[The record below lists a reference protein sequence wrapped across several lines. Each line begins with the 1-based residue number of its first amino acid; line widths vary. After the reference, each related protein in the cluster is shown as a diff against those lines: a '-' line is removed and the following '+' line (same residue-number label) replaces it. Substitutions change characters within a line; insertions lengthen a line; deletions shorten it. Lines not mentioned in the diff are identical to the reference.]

1 MRKQF
6 AEILHEIMLENPKI
20 VVIVGDVGFGVFD
33 QIRQDFPDRFY
44 NAGASEQLMLGMAVG
59 LALEGYVPVA
69 YTITPFLLYR
79 PFEFIR
85 NYLNHEKIPVK
96 LVGAGRNDDYSRDG
110 FTHHAFD
117 DVHFLNL
124 FPNITQIFPVSLTKS
139 TVEKFISS
147 SSPAYMNLTR

>member
-6 AEILHEIMLENPKI
+6 ADILHEIMQDNPKI

-33 QIRQDFPDRFY
+33 QIRIDFPDRFY
-44 NAGASEQLMLGMAVG
+44 NAGASEQLLLGMAVG
-59 LALEGYVPVA
+59 MALEGYIPIA

-85 NYLNHEKIPVK
+85 NYLNHEKINVK

-117 DVHFLNL
+117 DIVIMENFQ
-124 FPNITQIFPVSLTKS
+124 NIKKMYPVNLTKA
-139 TVEKFISS
+139 TVEKFINCNY
-147 SSPAYMNLTR
+147 PAYMNLVR

>member
-6 AEILHEIMLENPKI
+6 ADILHEIMQDNPKI

-33 QIRQDFPDRFY
+33 QIRIDFPDRFY
-44 NAGASEQLMLGMAVG
+44 NAGASEQLLLGMAVG
-59 LALEGYVPVA
+59 MALEGYIPIA

-85 NYLNHEKIPVK
+85 NYLNHEKINVK

-117 DVHFLNL
+117 DIVIMENFQ
-124 FPNITQIFPVSLTKS
+124 NIKKMYPVNLTKA
-139 TVEKFISS
+139 TVEKFINCNC
-147 SSPAYMNLTR
+147 PAYMNLVR

>member
-6 AEILHEIMLENPKI
+6 ADILHEIMQDNPKI

-33 QIRQDFPDRFY
+33 QIRIDFPDRFY
-44 NAGASEQLMLGMAVG
+44 NAGASEQLLLGMAVG
-59 LALEGYVPVA
+59 MALEGYIPIA

-85 NYLNHEKIPVK
+85 NYLNHEKINVK

-117 DVHFLNL
+117 DIVIMENFQ
-124 FPNITQIFPVSLTKS
+124 NIKKMYPVNLTKV
-139 TVEKFISS
+139 TVEKFINCNC
-147 SSPAYMNLTR
+147 PAYMNLVR

>member
-6 AEILHEIMLENPKI
+6 AEILHEIMLENSKI

-33 QIRQDFPDRFY
+33 QIRHDFPNRFY

-59 LALEGYVPVA
+59 LALEGYIPIA

-85 NYLNHEKIPVK
+85 NYLNHERIPVK

-117 DVHFLNL
+117 DVHILEL
-124 FPNITQIFPVSLTKS
+124 FPNITKMYPLSLTKT
-139 TVEKFISS
+139 TVEKFINLD
-147 SSPAYMNLTR
+147 SPSYMNLTR

>member
-6 AEILHEIMLENPKI
+6 ADILHEIMQDNPKI

-33 QIRQDFPDRFY
+33 QIRIDFPDRFF
-44 NAGASEQLMLGMAVG
+44 NAGASEQLLLGMAVG
-59 LALEGYVPVA
+59 MALEGYTPIA

-85 NYLNHEKIPVK
+85 NYLNHEKINVK

-117 DVHFLNL
+117 DILIMENFQ
-124 FPNITQIFPVSLTKS
+124 NIKKMYPVNLTKAS
-139 TVEKFISS
+139 VEKFINYN
-147 SSPAYMNLTR
+147 SPAYINLVR

>member
-6 AEILHEIMLENPKI
+6 AEILHEIMLENSKI
-20 VVIVGDVGFGVFD
+20 VVIVGDVGFGIFD
-33 QIRQDFPDRFY
+33 QIRHDFPDRFY

-59 LALEGYVPVA
+59 LALEGYVPIA

-117 DVHFLNL
+117 DVHFLEL
-124 FPNITQIFPVSLTKS
+124 FPNITKMYPLSLTK
-139 TVEKFISS
+139 TLVEKFINLD
-147 SSPAYMNLTR
+147 SPSYMNLSR

>member
-6 AEILHEIMLENPKI
+6 ADILHEIMQDNPKI

-33 QIRQDFPDRFY
+33 QIRIDFPDRFF
-44 NAGASEQLMLGMAVG
+44 NAGASEQLLLGMAVG
-59 LALEGYVPVA
+59 MALEGYIPIA

-85 NYLNHEKIPVK
+85 NYLNHEKINVK

-117 DVHFLNL
+117 DIVIMENFQ
-124 FPNITQIFPVSLTKS
+124 NIKKMYPVNLTKAS
-139 TVEKFISS
+139 VEKFINYNC
-147 SSPAYMNLTR
+147 PAYMNLVR

>member
-6 AEILHEIMLENPKI
+6 AEILHEIMLENSKI
-20 VVIVGDVGFGVFD
+20 VVIVGDVGFGIFD
-33 QIRQDFPDRFY
+33 QIRHDFPDRFY

-59 LALEGYVPVA
+59 LALEGYVPIA

-117 DVHFLNL
+117 DVHFLEL
-124 FPNITQIFPVSLTKS
+124 FSNVTKMYPLSLTK
-139 TVEKFISS
+139 TLVEKFINLD
-147 SSPAYMNLTR
+147 SPSYMNLSR

>member
-6 AEILHEIMLENPKI
+6 ADILHEIMQDNPKI

-33 QIRQDFPDRFY
+33 QIRIDFPDRFF
-44 NAGASEQLMLGMAVG
+44 NAGASEQLLLGMAVG
-59 LALEGYVPVA
+59 MALEGYIPIA

-85 NYLNHEKIPVK
+85 NYLNHEKINVK

-117 DVHFLNL
+117 DIVIMESFQ
-124 FPNITQIFPVSLTKS
+124 NIKKMYPVNLTKAA
-139 TVEKFISS
+139 VEKFINHN
-147 SSPAYMNLTR
+147 SPAYMNLVR

>member
-1 MRKQF
+1 MRKHF
-6 AEILHEIMLENPKI
+6 ADILHEIMQDNPKI

-33 QIRQDFPDRFY
+33 QIRIDFPDRFF
-44 NAGASEQLMLGMAVG
+44 NAGASEQLLLGMAVG
-59 LALEGYVPVA
+59 MALEGYIPIA

-85 NYLNHEKIPVK
+85 NYLNHEKINVK

-117 DVHFLNL
+117 DIVIMENFQ
-124 FPNITQIFPVSLTKS
+124 NIKKMYPVNLTKAS
-139 TVEKFISS
+139 VEKFINYN
-147 SSPAYMNLTR
+147 SPAYMNLVR